1 MIRNFI
7 WDADGTLFDTYPAIT
22 RAMCRAVADFGADV
36 PAERV
41 HALVNVSFGHCARTL
56 GEEIGVES
64 EDILDRF
71 REILPTLPL
80 TLQPPFPGVLELCH
94 YALDHGG
101 KNCIVTHR
109 GRASLTRLLVTHGM
123 EDLFAE
129 LAAGDDGYPRKPD
142 PAAFNAVIDHQGL
155 IREETLAI
163 GDRELDTRGA
173 QAAGLRTCF
182 FGENPYDVEPDVEVQ
197 DYGALLTWVLRKNGA
212 LPPEGAPDGDD

>member
-22 RAMCRAVADFGADV
+22 RAMRRAVADLGAEV

-41 HALVNVSFGHCARTL
+41 YCLVNVSFGHCARTL
-56 GEEIGVES
+56 AEELGVEAD
-64 EDILDRF
+64 DILRRF
-71 REILPTLPL
+71 REILPTLSL
-80 TLQPPFPGVLELCH
+80 TLQPPFPGVLDLCH

-123 EDLFAE
+123 AELFAE
-129 LAAGDDGYPRKPD
+129 FAAGDDGYPRKPD
-142 PAAFNAVIDHQGL
+142 PAAFNAVVDHQGL
-155 IREETLAI
+155 VRAETLAI
-163 GDRELDTRGA
+163 GDRELDIKGA

-182 FGENPYDVEPDVEVQ
+182 FGENPYDVEPDVAVR
-197 DYGALLTWVLRKNGA
+197 DYAALLTWVLRENGE
-212 LPPEGAPDGDD
+212 LSLSDAPDGDD

>member
-22 RAMCRAVADFGADV
+22 RAMRRAVADFGAEV

-41 HALVNVSFGHCARTL
+41 SKLVNVSFGHCARTL
-56 GEEIGVES
+56 GAELGVDAGEI
-64 EDILDRF
+64 LNRF

-123 EDLFAE
+123 ADLFAE
-129 LAAGDDGYPRKPD
+129 FAAGDDGYPRKPD
-142 PAAFNAVIDHQGL
+142 PAAFNAVLDHQEL
-155 IREETLAI
+155 ARAETLAI
-163 GDRELDTRGA
+163 GDREIDTQGA

-182 FGENPYDVEPDVEVQ
+182 FGENPYDVTPDVAVQ
-197 DYGALLTWVLRKNGA
+197 DYAALLAWVLRENGETA
-212 LPPEGAPDGDD
+212 PPGAPDGDG